1 MTFLNGTMLLGLA
14 AMAIPIVIHILNRRR
29 ARRVEWGAMQFLRDS
44 LAARN
49 RRILVE
55 EVALMAL
62 RCLLLGVLVLAL
74 ARPFI
79 RGQWLPGET
88 AGAQDVA
95 IVIDGSLSM
104 DLGVGGKS
112 NFQRALEEAREA
124 VGACRRGDAI
134 SLVLAGPVCQSVIP
148 SPISDRQAINAA
160 LDELTPVGGSMSAV
174 DALQAAVG
182 TLAGGANP
190 GKKIVLI
197 TDGQRLGWRPEL
209 QQSWSLLAQA
219 AGALPTRPVII
230 LRRLEVP
237 PQVRNLTLASITLD
251 RAIIGPDRPVQVS
264 VSVANNGAGPSGRAA
279 VETSVDGAVI
289 DSRPLESLSP
299 GSSGTMVIEHR
310 FALSGPHLVSS
321 RVVCEDDLPADDSAT
336 RVVNVVKELPVLL
349 VEGQPHSRPRGSA
362 EYIRLALSPPVQAGQ
377 DEASFVKPTVV
388 DAAGLA
394 KIKDLRQY
402 SAVVLCNVGLLS
414 EQVSKD
420 LSEYVAAG
428 GGLLVVPGVQ
438 AQKEFY
444 NNWTGQDGQP
454 MTGCRLVQ
462 VKLKSGSGSGPE
474 DKFFH
479 VAGGSITH
487 PALEPARRYGLESAQ
502 IRGYWQLSVQADD
515 ENISQGALLEGSDP
529 YLVSRKC
536 QRGLV
541 LTLAVPLDPE
551 FSDLPVAR
559 QCVVPLL
566 HELVY
571 YLAQPAQHPFNVQ
584 AGEKIVYDVPGK
596 MPKDQAAQML
606 SVDGRRLPVRLSED
620 QGRFQAVFDLTAR
633 PGLYR
638 MALPEAALGELA
650 SRPAVRSSSS
660 PAEVAG
666 VPFVVSGNS
675 DEGKFDLLSEQDL
688 QAVGR
693 QVQIAQADSLG
704 QVLGALAGQAP
715 GREIW
720 PALAACVLALVLAE
734 IVLTRAIAAKRK
746 SHLAQ
751 PVSFGSDTV
760 AAGAFR
766 GGAGRWELPDQEAP
780 TP

>member
-1 MTFLNGTMLLGLA
+1 MLFGLA
-14 AMAIPIVIHILNRRR
+14 AMAIPILIHILNRRR

-55 EVALMAL
+55 ELALMAL
-62 RCLLLGVLVLAL
+62 RCLLLGAL
-74 ARPFI
+74 AFALSRPFI
-79 RGQWLPGET
+79 RGNWLPADS

-112 NFQRALEEAREA
+112 NFQRALEEARQA
-124 VGACRRGDAI
+124 AGACRRGDAV

-182 TLAGGANP
+182 TLTGGVNP

-197 TDGQRLGWRPEL
+197 TDGQRLGWRPEQ
-209 QQSWSLLAQA
+209 QQSWSLLAEA
-219 AGALPTRPVII
+219 AGALPTRPVVI

-237 PQVRNLTLASITLD
+237 KQLRNLTLAGITLD
-251 RAIIGPDRPVQVS
+251 RGIVGLDRPVQIS
-264 VSVANNGAGPSGRAA
+264 ISVANNGAGPSGRAA

-299 GSSGTMVIEHR
+299 GSSGTIVVEHR
-310 FALSGPHLVSS
+310 FTSNGPHLVSS
-321 RVVCEDDLPADDSAT
+321 RAVCEDDLPADDSAT
-336 RVVNVVKELPVLL
+336 RVVNVIKDLPVLL
-349 VEGQPHSRPRGSA
+349 VEGQPQSRPLGSA
-362 EYIRLALSPPVQAGQ
+362 QYIRLALSPPGQAGQ
-377 DEASFVKPTVV
+377 DEASFVRPTVV
-388 DAAGLA
+388 DAAALA

-402 SAVVLCNVGLLS
+402 SAVVLCNVGGLS
-414 EQVSKD
+414 EQAGKD

-438 AQKEFY
+438 AQKDFY
-444 NNWTGQDGQP
+444 NNWTGQDGRQ
-454 MTGCRLVQ
+454 MTGCRLMQ
-462 VKLKSGSGSGPE
+462 VKLKSGSGLAPGE
-474 DKFFH
+474 KFFH
-479 VAGGSITH
+479 VVGGSITH
-487 PALEPARRYGLESAQ
+487 PALELARRYGLESAQ
-502 IRGYWQLSVQADD
+502 IRGYWQLSPQADD
-515 ENISQGALLEGSDP
+515 ENISVGALLDSSDP
-529 YLVSRKC
+529 YLVARKY

-551 FSDLPVAR
+551 FSDLPIAR
-559 QCVVPLL
+559 DCVVPLI

-596 MPKDQAAQML
+596 LARDQAAQML
-606 SVDGRRLPVRLSED
+606 SFDGRRLPVRLTED
-620 QGRFQAVFDLTAR
+620 QGHFQAVFDLTAR

-638 MALPEAALGELA
+638 LALPPAALGELA
-650 SRPAVRSSSS
+650 SRPAVQSSSAS
-660 PAEVAG
+660 AVAG
-666 VPFVVSGNS
+666 VPFVVMGNS
-675 DEGKFDLLSEQDL
+675 DEGKFDLLSEEDL
-688 QAVGR
+688 KAVGR
-693 QVQIAQADSLG
+693 HVQIAQADSLG
-704 QVLGALAGQAP
+704 QVLGALAGQTP

-720 PALAACVLALVLAE
+720 PALAACVLGLVLAE

-751 PVSFGSDTV
+751 PVDFGSDAV
-760 AAGAFR
+760 DAAAFR
-766 GGAGRWELPDQEAP
+766 SGAGRWELPNQEAP
-780 TP
+780 AP